1 MFILS
6 IFDKF
11 GEKNQIEINDYYLVQ
26 KFVIEV

>member
-11 GEKNQIEINDYYLVQ
+11 EEKNQIEINDYYLVQ